1 MTSLFSGERV
11 YKDDLRV
18 DAYGSL
24 DELDAHIGDAKHLVP
39 ESLKLELI
47 QIQRQLYRAMGHLA
61 SKSGEYPLPLLDADV
76 EELTTSVHHYESLL
90 QLKGFVVPGSIP
102 ASAKLDICRTI
113 ARRAERRV
121 IALSREEEV
130 PAPILGFVNR
140 LSDYFFITARWV
152 EDLENAIE
160 YKKSD

>member
-24 DELDAHIGDAKHLVP
+24 DELDAQIGDAKHLVP
-39 ESLKLELI
+39 EALKAELI
-47 QIQRQLYRAMGHLA
+47 DIQRQLYRAMGNLA
-61 SKSGEYPLPLLDADV
+61 SKSGEYPLPLLEADV
-76 EELTTSVHHYESLL
+76 ETLTNRIHDYESKLN
-90 QLKGFVVPGSIP
+90 LKGFVVPGSLP

-121 IALSREEEV
+121 IALSRVEEV
-130 PAPILGFVNR
+130 PSAILGFVNR

-152 EDLENAIE
+152 EDLEGAIV
-160 YKKSD
+160 YKKG

>member
-24 DELDAHIGDAKHLVP
+24 DELDAQIGDAKHLVP
-39 ESLKLELI
+39 EALKAELI
-47 QIQRQLYRAMGHLA
+47 DIQRQLYRAMGNLA
-61 SKSGEYPLPLLDADV
+61 SKSGEYPLPLLEADV
-76 EELTTSVHHYESLL
+76 EALTDRIHDYESKLN
-90 QLKGFVVPGSIP
+90 LKGFVVPGSLP

-113 ARRAERRV
+113 TRRAERRV
-121 IALSREEEV
+121 IALSRVEEV
-130 PAPILGFVNR
+130 PSAILGFVNR

-152 EDLENAIE
+152 EDLEGAIV
-160 YKKSD
+160 YKKG